1 MICVVGRQNS
11 KEVFE
16 LDVWLQFLAS
26 HFVCILVFPEAYLQ
40 MNSFH

>member
-16 LDVWLQFLAS
+16 FGVWSLFLAS
-26 HFVCILVFPEAYLQ
+26 HFVYILVFPEAYLQ